1 MTTDEINKRK
11 NTVLTNFFTGQKIMS
26 ESIGNNALTPRF
38 GFSIKNNNAS
48 ESKSV
53 ALFSGCFDFTEQIV
67 NEQVKNGMAKGYS
80 TIKQGINDLLSS
92 AGYPVDAVLAT
103 LPEDQDNDLVIVPN
117 DSKKSI
123 ESFKRYFR
131 SNPHFIKNIIVT
143 IGGNDPNAFSSVI
156 NFQNKMYPF
165 KSMAKNEID
174 MTKYYDRMQY
184 SQNKIEIPFAEG
196 EVEISDQ
203 LWMDICV
210 PADTTYKI
218 VIELYTGDNISFHD
232 KNENYLGTIEAT
244 KSIVLWFDET
254 GEFIFDKQ
262 ELYETFILHPA
273 PCTGGGSGMSGLRQN
288 STVIEMEKTDNRTSL
303 SFNEYSAPT
312 NIVIRLKTG
321 GEFLVHA
328 DTMLE
333 NIWHSICLYN
343 NTSEEITIDSFYI
356 WGDSRSKP
364 ITIPAGKSFY
374 LILVR
379 IGDILLIF
387 GEGFLH
393 HGFVNNPT

>member
-1 MTTDEINKRK
+1 
-11 NTVLTNFFTGQKIMS
+11 MS

-38 GFSIKNNNAS
+38 GFSIKNNNES

-53 ALFSGCFDFTEQIV
+53 ALFSGCLDFTEQIV
-67 NEQVKNGMAKGYS
+67 NEQVKNGIAKGYS
-80 TIKQGINDLLSS
+80 TIKDGINTLLSA

-103 LPEDQDNDLVIVPN
+103 LPEDQNDDLVIVPN

-218 VIELYTGDNISFHD
+218 VIELY
-232 KNENYLGTIEAT
+232 A
-244 KSIVLWFDET
+244 
-254 GEFIFDKQ
+254 
-262 ELYETFILHPA
+262 
-273 PCTGGGSGMSGLRQN
+273 
-288 STVIEMEKTDNRTSL
+288 
-303 SFNEYSAPT
+303 
-312 NIVIRLKTG
+312 
-321 GEFLVHA
+321 
-328 DTMLE
+328 
-333 NIWHSICLYN
+333 
-343 NTSEEITIDSFYI
+343 
-356 WGDSRSKP
+356 
-364 ITIPAGKSFY
+364 
-374 LILVR
+374 
-379 IGDILLIF
+379 
-387 GEGFLH
+387 
-393 HGFVNNPT
+393 

>member
-1 MTTDEINKRK
+1 MTKPDNK
-11 NTVLTNFFTGQKIMS
+11 VQKII
-26 ESIGNNALTPRF
+26 SIFGKKKCNCGCDGNHDNSAGTPMAHNLIKGEGFPTEDTAGNLGDYYRDELSNRTFECVDITEEYDGINGQEIAQVSDGEDISYINIDSLNEGDYAALTA
-38 GFSIKNNNAS
+38 GVQVNN
-48 ESKSV
+48 
-53 ALFSGCFDFTEQIV
+53 LYQL
-67 NEQVKNGMAKGYS
+67 QNGE
-80 TIKQGINDLLSS
+80 L
-92 AGYPVDAVLAT
+92 
-103 LPEDQDNDLVIVPN
+103 
-117 DSKKSI
+117 
-123 ESFKRYFR
+123 
-131 SNPHFIKNIIVT
+131 
-143 IGGNDPNAFSSVI
+143 
-156 NFQNKMYPF
+156 
-165 KSMAKNEID
+165 
-174 MTKYYDRMQY
+174 
-184 SQNKIEIPFAEG
+184 IEIPFEQVDNENDVYFSA
-196 EVEISDQ
+196 
-203 LWMDICV
+203 DIKHVVCINSGNNMYYIYTPSETY
-210 PADTTYKI
+210 PAYHWTATEHRT
-218 VIELYTGDNISFHD
+218 IELEVPDEVIKESQNKGFNLIFLFYNLSDYFRNSLKELYIGDNISFYGE
-232 KNENYLGTIEAT
+232 NENYLGTIEAT
-244 KSIVLWFDET
+244 KSIVSWFDET

-262 ELYETFILHPA
+262 TLYEIFILHPA

-312 NIVIRLKTG
+312 KIVIRLKTG

-356 WGDSRSKP
+356 WGASRSKP

-393 HGFVNNPT
+393 HGFVNSPT

>member
-80 TIKQGINDLLSS
+80 TIKQGINDLLSA

-218 VIELYTGDNISFHD
+218 VIELY
-232 KNENYLGTIEAT
+232 A
-244 KSIVLWFDET
+244 
-254 GEFIFDKQ
+254 
-262 ELYETFILHPA
+262 
-273 PCTGGGSGMSGLRQN
+273 
-288 STVIEMEKTDNRTSL
+288 
-303 SFNEYSAPT
+303 
-312 NIVIRLKTG
+312 
-321 GEFLVHA
+321 
-328 DTMLE
+328 
-333 NIWHSICLYN
+333 
-343 NTSEEITIDSFYI
+343 
-356 WGDSRSKP
+356 
-364 ITIPAGKSFY
+364 
-374 LILVR
+374 
-379 IGDILLIF
+379 
-387 GEGFLH
+387 
-393 HGFVNNPT
+393 

>member
-103 LPEDQDNDLVIVPN
+103 LPEDQNDDLVIVPN

-218 VIELYTGDNISFHD
+218 VIELY
-232 KNENYLGTIEAT
+232 A
-244 KSIVLWFDET
+244 
-254 GEFIFDKQ
+254 
-262 ELYETFILHPA
+262 
-273 PCTGGGSGMSGLRQN
+273 
-288 STVIEMEKTDNRTSL
+288 
-303 SFNEYSAPT
+303 
-312 NIVIRLKTG
+312 
-321 GEFLVHA
+321 
-328 DTMLE
+328 
-333 NIWHSICLYN
+333 
-343 NTSEEITIDSFYI
+343 
-356 WGDSRSKP
+356 
-364 ITIPAGKSFY
+364 
-374 LILVR
+374 
-379 IGDILLIF
+379 
-387 GEGFLH
+387 
-393 HGFVNNPT
+393 